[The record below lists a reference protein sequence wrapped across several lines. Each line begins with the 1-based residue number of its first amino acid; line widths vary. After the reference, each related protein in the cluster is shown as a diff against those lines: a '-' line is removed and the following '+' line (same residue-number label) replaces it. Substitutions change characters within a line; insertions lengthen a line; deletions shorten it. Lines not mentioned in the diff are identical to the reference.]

1 MSSREVIENVQA
13 DLFAIQDLAYRDFQA
28 KLMPTV
34 NKETVIGVRT
44 PSLRAYAKKFGK
56 TDNVSAFLEVLPHK
70 YYEENNLHGL
80 LIEQIKAYPSCIA
93 ALDRFL
99 PYIDNWA
106 TCDLMSPKI
115 FARHTDEL
123 FIKINEWINSE
134 QAYTV
139 RYGLGMLMRYFLDEK
154 FEENH
159 LELASKIISDEYY
172 INMMIAWY
180 FATALAKQ
188 YSSAIKFIE
197 QKKLTPWVHN
207 KTIQKAIESFRVSPE
222 HKAYLRTLRLNLKK

>member
-1 MSSREVIENVQA
+1 MAYNREKIQA
-13 DLFAIQDLAYRDFQA
+13 ELFELQDEKYRDFHS
-28 KLMPTV
+28 KLIPDME
-34 NKETVIGVRT
+34 KETIIGIRT
-44 PSLRAYAKKFGK
+44 PVLRKYAKQFAK
-56 TDNVSAFLEVLPHK
+56 TEDAAAFLQDIPHT
-70 YYEENNLHGL
+70 YYEENNLHSL
-80 LIEQIKAYPSCIA
+80 LIEPIKDYDKAIS
-93 ALDRFL
+93 LTDEFL

-134 QAYTV
+134 QTYTV

>member
-1 MSSREVIENVQA
+1 MNTENKIRA
-13 DLFAIQDLAYRDFQA
+13 ELLSLQDLEYKNFHS

-34 NKETVIGVRT
+34 NPEAIIGIRM
-44 PSLRAYAKKFGK
+44 PILRKYAKSLAK
-56 TDNVSAFLEVLPHK
+56 TADADEFLTILPHK
-70 YYEENNLHGL
+70 YYEENNLHSL
-80 LIEQIKAYPSCIA
+80 LIEPIKDYDKAIS
-93 ALDRFL
+93 LTDEFL

-139 RYGLGMLMRYFLDEK
+139 RYGIGMLMRYFLDEK

-159 LELASKIISDEYY
+159 LELASKIISNEYY